1 MTIGAVN
8 ARVAGYVEIRLSAA
22 RHTRQTVAAHSHP
35 LRMAVDFVNGAT
47 AVIDLGHA
55 VGTTAGVERARLTL
69 QLRTHN
75 LWCCCTHTR
84 WHITFVTALALRRRQ
99 RAFAI
104 TRFVFSRTVTFAVVV
119 AGVVGA
125 QSGGAGGVVEQFGD
139 GCVET
144 RLERDARRRTR
155 GSERS
160 QARLE
165 CQLHALLHG
174 GARGQVALARRWL
187 HVQCTQLVE
196 SGCWCRQTR
205 QQFGDRTLINW

>member
-1 MTIGAVN
+1 MNDRQRKEVRWRTHLDKQSDVNTKHAIATTRSTFTTRNADTAAKNARSTAVGPTSSGTRQETTVKMTIGAVN

-47 AVIDLGHA
+47 AVIDLGYA
-55 VGTTAGVERARLTL
+55 VGTTGGVERARLTL

-104 TRFVFSRTVTFAVVV
+104 TRFVFSFFFLRFLFLQKESIMFVV
-119 AGVVGA
+119 
-125 QSGGAGGVVEQFGD
+125 
-139 GCVET
+139 
-144 RLERDARRRTR
+144 
-155 GSERS
+155 
-160 QARLE
+160 
-165 CQLHALLHG
+165 
-174 GARGQVALARRWL
+174 
-187 HVQCTQLVE
+187 
-196 SGCWCRQTR
+196 
-205 QQFGDRTLINW
+205 